1 MDQPLVSVICLCY
14 NHQEFIKEAIESVL
28 QQTYKHIQLIVVDD
42 CSTDKSVTII
52 RKIIA
57 DNPQIEFY
65 PLENNLGNCA
75 AFNRG
80 LAHVKG
86 DFVIDFST
94 DDVMLP
100 DRIERQVNQFHQ
112 LDPTYGVVFSDA
124 LYISKDGTS
133 LYRHHDYLIRKRSL
147 KKIPQGNIYK
157 DLLTSFF
164 ICPPTMMT
172 RKSVFD
178 SLQGY
183 DEQLTF
189 EDFDFWVRS
198 SRNFKYAFLNVVTTK
213 VRISEHSMSASL
225 YSKGDKL
232 LYSTYFVCE
241 KAFHLN
247 KTEEEQEC
255 LAKRLRYEIR
265 QSVFSEN
272 YREAELFFQLLVR
285 MKKADRISRV
295 LMGINKLK
303 LPLGSFRRLYNKLR
317 YNK

>member
-1 MDQPLVSVICLCY
+1 
-14 NHQEFIKEAIESVL
+14 
-28 QQTYKHIQLIVVDD
+28 
-42 CSTDKSVTII
+42 
-52 RKIIA
+52 
-57 DNPQIEFY
+57 
-65 PLENNLGNCA
+65 
-75 AFNRG
+75 
-80 LAHVKG
+80 
-86 DFVIDFST
+86 
-94 DDVMLP
+94 
-100 DRIERQVNQFHQ
+100 
-112 LDPTYGVVFSDA
+112 
-124 LYISKDGTS
+124 
-133 LYRHHDYLIRKRSL
+133 
-147 KKIPQGNIYK
+147 
-157 DLLTSFF
+157 
-164 ICPPTMMT
+164 
-172 RKSVFD
+172 
-178 SLQGY
+178 
-183 DEQLTF
+183 
-189 EDFDFWVRS
+189 
-198 SRNFKYAFLNVVTTK
+198 
-213 VRISEHSMSASL
+213 MSASL